1 MGRELCAIWNAVDHH
16 RDMELLVTVYQNFLR
31 NIYSTLHIYFFV
43 QSHRIIDRVINGD
56 NYVNTEVQTLAE
68 EYIPVERVVDIVE
81 EIFKTS
87 SALSLFENTTVL
99 EIEYSRLQSIIQSL
113 LSNVNIVYKHGKGII
128 NA

>member
-1 MGRELCAIWNAVDHH
+1 
-16 RDMELLVTVYQNFLR
+16 MELLVTVYQNFLR

-56 NYVNTEVQTLAE
+56 NYVKEDIQTLAE

-99 EIEYSRLQSIIQSL
+99 EIEYSRL
-113 LSNVNIVYKHGKGII
+113 
-128 NA
+128 